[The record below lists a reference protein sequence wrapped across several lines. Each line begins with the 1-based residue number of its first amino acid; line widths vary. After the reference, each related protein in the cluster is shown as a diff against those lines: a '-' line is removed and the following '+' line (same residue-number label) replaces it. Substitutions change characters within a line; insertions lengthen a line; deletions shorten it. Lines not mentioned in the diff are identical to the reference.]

1 MQYTPSFFTLYLN
14 IGLHVFWIYE
24 VCFGYKSFLDN
35 FHAES
40 FIRWYQKKSFFC
52 IWQIYI
58 YEMQRLI
65 TFQIISQWRLKCFD
79 NHIFNH
85 FFLNGF
91 LIVHSILS
99 FKNQHTVLYLLL
111 KLFLISLD
119 VIRYNEKGNSH
130 YIKHTLNVDKS

>member
-40 FIRWYQKKSFFC
+40 FIRWYQKSFFN
-52 IWQIYI
+52 IRQIYI

-65 TFQIISQWRLKCFD
+65 AFQIISQWNIKFD
-79 NHIFNH
+79 NLLFYH
-85 FFLNGF
+85 FSLNGF
-91 LIVHSILS
+91 LIVHTMLS
-99 FKNQHTVLYLLL
+99 L
-111 KLFLISLD
+111 KINSENLIHLISLFSYVD
-119 VIRYNEKGNSH
+119 FVWNRSKHNSYH
-130 YIKHTLNVDKS
+130 LS